1 MPPQDVYSWHAFEYL
16 VANLF
21 RSLKVKKVSQNVSL
35 AGHQIDIYFEEE
47 TATGQLVRAAVECKY
62 HQRPIG
68 KDIVTH
74 FALIIDFLRKAG
86 LIDRGILISYKG
98 FTKEAFSS
106 AKALQIDLL
115 GVEDLESRANK
126 FGPIVHIFEKAE
138 KAPPPKLSKD
148 FIFVLM
154 PFTKG
159 LEDLYIYGIRG
170 AAEKTGY
177 VCLRAD
183 EIEHNSDIME
193 EILYYIDKASIL
205 IAEMS
210 DKNPNVFYEAGI
222 AHGKKKEVIL
232 ITKKGSEIP
241 FDLKGKNHIIY
252 ENIHDLEGKL
262 VKRLRAIREGNVR
275 RLSCPTSANSG

>member
-16 VANLF
+16 IANLF

-35 AGHQIDIYFEEE
+35 AGHQVDVYVEEE
-47 TATGQLVRAAVECKY
+47 TVTGQLVRTAIECKY

-86 LIDRGILISYKG
+86 LIDRGVLISYKG
-98 FTKEAFSS
+98 FTKEAFST
-106 AKALQIDLL
+106 AEALKIDLL
-115 GVEDLESRANK
+115 RIEDLEFRASK
-126 FGPIVHIFEKAE
+126 FGPIVQIFEKAE

-148 FIFVLM
+148 LVFVLM
-154 PFTKG
+154 PFTKD

-170 AAEKTGY
+170 AVEKTGY
-177 VCLRAD
+177 VCRRAD

-193 EILYYIDKASIL
+193 EILYHIDKASVL
-205 IAEMS
+205 VGEMT
-210 DKNPNVFYEAGI
+210 DKNPNVFYEVGI

-232 ITKKGSEIP
+232 ITRKGSEIP
-241 FDLKGKNHIIY
+241 FDLKSKNHIIY
-252 ENIHDLEGKL
+252 ENIHDLEEKL
-262 VKRLRAIREGNVR
+262 TRRLQAIREGSGQ
-275 RLSCPTSANSG
+275 RL